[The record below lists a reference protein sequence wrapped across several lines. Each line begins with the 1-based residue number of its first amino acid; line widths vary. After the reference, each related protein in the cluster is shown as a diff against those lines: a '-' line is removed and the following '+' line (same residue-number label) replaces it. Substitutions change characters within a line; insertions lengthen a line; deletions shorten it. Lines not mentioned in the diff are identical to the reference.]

1 MATLSVTLGITS
13 TDTTSE
19 NLAIGA
25 SDTLTVT
32 NPTIDIA
39 RQSIATTGQFNILT
53 TANSSITYL
62 YVSNADNTNIIT
74 LKTDGGVSHID
85 LGPGEFAFFPVKGAV
100 GIEATANSAPCILEY
115 GFWTKS

>member
-39 RQSIATTGQFNILT
+39 RQSIAT
-53 TANSSITYL
+53 
-62 YVSNADNTNIIT
+62 
-74 LKTDGGVSHID
+74 

>member
-19 NLAIGA
+19 GLAIGA

-53 TANSSITYL
+53 TANTSVTYL

-100 GIEATANSAPCILEY
+100 GIEATANTAPCILEY

>member
-1 MATLSVTLGITS
+1 M
-13 TDTTSE
+13 
-19 NLAIGA
+19 AIGA

-39 RQSIATTGQFNILT
+39 RQSVATTGQFNILT
-53 TANSSITYL
+53 TANTSVTYL

-100 GIEATANSAPCILEY
+100 GIEATANTAPCILEY